1 MSWKEIILLFL
12 RNHLC
17 RLTKIKCDPKL
28 IDWEFV
34 TSRGGEDHVFLSADN
49 DWLSVFLAGNMRAFW
64 PTTLKRYY
72 RHGSFQPIEH
82 ESLGSFH
89 WEIMNPTEAGH
100 QWTMKGLIEQL
111 NRTNQSL
118 LEQNSLICEIKDW
131 FDILYKRLPQV
142 IFNSMGMPPIVKR
155 KNIHGKHNA
164 ADRKSRK
171 SSNLASLISN
181 YGFYQTQIRNPSPWP
196 TFPVIRRD

>member
-1 MSWKEIILLFL
+1 MKGDHSSVSEKSPLSTDENQMSSKIDRLRVCDVEGGRGSCFPFRRQWLVIGVFSREHASIL
-12 RNHLC
+12 
-17 RLTKIKCDPKL
+17 T
-28 IDWEFV
+28 
-34 TSRGGEDHVFLSADN
+34 
-49 DWLSVFLAGNMRAFW
+49 GNF
-64 PTTLKRYY
+64 YY

-181 YGFYQTQIRNPSPWP
+181 YGFHKTQIRNPSPWP
-196 TFPVIRRD
+196 TFAVIRRD